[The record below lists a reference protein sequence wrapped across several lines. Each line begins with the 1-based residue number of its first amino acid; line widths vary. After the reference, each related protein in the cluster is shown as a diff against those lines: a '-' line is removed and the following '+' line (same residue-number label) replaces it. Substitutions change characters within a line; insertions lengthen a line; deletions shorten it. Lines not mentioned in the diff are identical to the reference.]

1 MASKSKTKGKSAERE
16 LSKIFAEVFGGSWQR
31 VFASGAFV
39 GGANRFRAKLLS
51 ESQLLNSAN
60 DIVPPDEYH
69 NCALESKSYADF
81 EFHHLYREEGNKTL
95 NGWIDQVW
103 ESGIDMDTAF
113 PMICMK
119 FNRIGWFCCV
129 WGNKLSNID
138 YTKLN
143 YTKFMYKDNEYY
155 VFELNKFIHTFT
167 EELKVKFS

>member
-1 MASKSKTKGKSAERE
+1 M
-16 LSKIFAEVFGGSWQR
+16 F
-31 VFASGAFV
+31 
-39 GGANRFRAKLLS
+39 
-51 ESQLLNSAN
+51 
-60 DIVPPDEYH
+60 
-69 NCALESKSYADF
+69 
-81 EFHHLYREEGNKTL
+81 
-95 NGWIDQVW
+95 
-103 ESGIDMDTAF
+103 ESGIDMETAF